1 MKELTSKTIQI
12 IQKSLHVAEQVLTG
26 GTVSMYPLATIAEIR
41 DAMGALDHINTVS
54 TEDDARKVADM
65 LQCFSAISFTVRK
78 GWANPAA
85 IPSKMYDYTLD
96 EYQAAVQRLGIP
108 VGGENQ

>member
-1 MKELTSKTIQI
+1 MKELTTKTIQI

-26 GTVSMYPLATIAEIR
+26 GVVSKNLLATNAEVR
-41 DAMGALDHINTVS
+41 DVKDALDRIETPS
-54 TEDDARKVADM
+54 TEDDVHKVTDM
-65 LQCFSAISFTVRK
+65 LDCYSAISFTIPK

-85 IPSKMYDYTLD
+85 IPPKMYDYTLD
-96 EYQAAVQRLGIP
+96 EYRDAVQRLGIP

>member
-26 GTVSMYPLATIAEIR
+26 GAVSKRALITSGEAR
-41 DAMGALDHINTVS
+41 DTLNELDRIKTAGTADAVAKVTEMVMDLNLVS
-54 TEDDARKVADM
+54 FM
-65 LQCFSAISFTVRK
+65 VRK
-78 GWANPAA
+78 RGLNLA
-85 IPSKMYDYTLD
+85 SVTSELYVYKLD
-96 EYQAAVQRLGIP
+96 EYHTAVRNLGLP